1 MFLGDVLLEMIVV
14 LLSALIAEAVRTSI
28 LSKRQNDKPLFSKAK
43 HQYLSVL
50 TFYDNNF
57 TNKNK
62 TAKLYIRS

>member
-1 MFLGDVLLEMIVV
+1 MFLDDVLLEMIVV

-50 TFYDNNF
+50 TFYNNNF

>member
-1 MFLGDVLLEMIVV
+1 MFLDDVLLEMIVV

>member
-28 LSKRQNDKPLFSKAK
+28 LSKRPLFSKAK
-43 HQYLSVL
+43 QQYLSVL
-50 TFYDNNF
+50 TNF
-57 TNKNK
+57 TYKNK

>member
-1 MFLGDVLLEMIVV
+1 MFLGDVLLEMTVV

-43 HQYLSVL
+43 HQYLGVL
-50 TFYDNNF
+50 TNF
-57 TNKNK
+57 TYKNK

>member
-28 LSKRQNDKPLFSKAK
+28 LSKRPLFSKAK

>member
-28 LSKRQNDKPLFSKAK
+28 LSKRPLFSKAK

-50 TFYDNNF
+50 TNF
-57 TNKNK
+57 TYKNK

>member
-1 MFLGDVLLEMIVV
+1 MFLDDVLLEMIVV

-28 LSKRQNDKPLFSKAK
+28 LSKRPLFSKAK

-50 TFYDNNF
+50 TNF
-57 TNKNK
+57 TYKNK

>member
-28 LSKRQNDKPLFSKAK
+28 LSKRPLFSKAK

-50 TFYDNNF
+50 TNF
-57 TNKNK
+57 TYKNK
-62 TAKLYIRS
+62 TAKLYIRT

>member
-14 LLSALIAEAVRTSI
+14 LLSALIAEAVQTSI
-28 LSKRQNDKPLFSKAK
+28 LSKRPLFSKAK

-50 TFYDNNF
+50 TNF
-57 TNKNK
+57 TYKNK